1 VLSPRSLTLAATAL
15 GSGIA
20 FLDTTVVIV
29 ALPSIEADLG
39 LGLGGQQWV
48 VLGYALALSALYL
61 PSGAIGDRLGL
72 RRTFIAGAVLFA
84 LASMT
89 CALAHSETWLVT
101 GRVLQGIGGAALTTA
116 SLALLRVVWEGEEG
130 RAIGLWTSITSMATI
145 AGPALGGVL
154 VELSSWRWIF
164 LANGPLAVV
173 VIALALAGKTEGET
187 VHRRA
192 TLDPIGS
199 ALAAAG
205 LAGLSFAFVEL
216 NRRGFA
222 DVAPIAAAGGVALVG
237 LWLWTVRAADPL
249 VPPGLL
255 RCPGLAAANA
265 VTLIVYAALAAHLLL
280 FPVYLQFLGFSA
292 IVAGLSFTLPSIA
305 LVVLA
310 PRAGTLADTLGPRR
324 PILAGC
330 VVIAVSFC
338 LFLPIDD
345 RSSALRWGVVGLAV
359 FAVGLAAVVAPI
371 TAAALSPAPT
381 ELAGVA
387 SGLNQTVARAGG
399 VLSVAG
405 VGALASFV
413 FERSGGGGET
423 PFDPESTGL
432 DRAAGVDAFRA
443 SIVAI
448 ALIAA
453 AAALASLSLRD
464 RRRSSPPGA

>member
-1 VLSPRSLTLAATAL
+1 MPSPRSLTLAATAL
-15 GSGIA
+15 GSGVA

-29 ALPSIEADLG
+29 ALPSIESDLD

-48 VLGYALALSALYL
+48 VLGYSLALSALYL
-61 PSGAIGDRLGL
+61 PSGAVGDRLGL

-84 LASMT
+84 VASMA
-89 CALAHSETWLVT
+89 CALANSEAWLVA
-101 GRVLQGIGGAALTTA
+101 GRVLQGVGGAALTTA

-130 RAIGLWTSITSMATI
+130 RAIGLWTSLTSMATI
-145 AGPALGGVL
+145 AGPALGGIL

-173 VIALALAGKTEGET
+173 VIILAVAGKTEGET
-187 VHRRA
+187 GRGRS
-192 TLDPIGS
+192 TLDPIGA

-205 LAGLSFAFVEL
+205 LAGLSYALVEL
-216 NRRGFA
+216 DRRGFA
-222 DVAPIAAAGGVALVG
+222 AVAPIAIAGGVALVC
-237 LWLWTVRAADPL
+237 LWFWTFRSSDPL
-249 VPPGLL
+249 VPPRLL

-292 IVAGLSFTLPSIA
+292 VVAGLSFTLPSIA

-310 PRAGTLADTLGPRR
+310 PRAGALADRIGPRR

-330 VVIAVSFC
+330 VVIAVSLCF
-338 LFLPIDD
+338 LLPIDD
-345 RSSALRWGVVGLAV
+345 EPSAWRWGVIGLAV
-359 FAVGLAAVVAPI
+359 FAVGLAGVVAPI

-381 ELAGVA
+381 ELAGIA

-413 FERSGGGGET
+413 FERNGGTGDT
-423 PFDPESTGL
+423 PFDPEATGL
-432 DRAAGVDAFRA
+432 TRAAGIDAFRV
-443 SIVAI
+443 SVVAI

-453 AAALASLSLRD
+453 AAALASLFLAD
-464 RRRSSPPGA
+464 RPRSSPPGA